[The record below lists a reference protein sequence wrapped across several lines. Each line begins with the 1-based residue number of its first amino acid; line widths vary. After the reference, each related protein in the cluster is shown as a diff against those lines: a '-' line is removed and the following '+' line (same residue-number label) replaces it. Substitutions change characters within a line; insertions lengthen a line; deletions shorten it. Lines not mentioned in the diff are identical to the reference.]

1 MRDILLTLIV
11 FGFIPFIFVRPYV
24 GILVW
29 SWLGFMNP
37 QRLCFGFAYDFP
49 FSKLIGAITIIAFFY
64 YKDKIVP
71 KGTGLL
77 WILVAYVVWVSI
89 TTTMALYP
97 EEALFQWST
106 FLKIMAM
113 VLLIIFMAS
122 DKDKV
127 NALVATIVFSLG
139 YFGFKGGVFTIMTA
153 GAYHV
158 WGPPASFITDNN
170 ALGLALVMTLPL
182 MWYLHSLFKKKLYR
196 NFTLVM
202 MVFTAFAI
210 LGTQSRGGF
219 LALIAMTGFLVL
231 KSKAKFKVAT
241 IVIILAPLLY
251 VFMPQSWHDRMDTI
265 KNYQQDES
273 AMMRINAWEF
283 SINLA
288 KDYPV
293 AGGGYSTFTEELFR
307 RYSERPEVPW
317 TGPHSIY
324 FESLAEHGYVGLTL
338 FVLMLIILYRTMGS
352 IMKNAPKY
360 EDMLWMRDLAAM
372 IQVSLVGY
380 MVAGLFLEM
389 AKFDLLYALV
399 GIGITMSTLLH
410 KRQMQESSL
419 PDSDINKSV
428 SGGMT
433 VAIGK

>member
-11 FGFIPFIFVRPYV
+11 FGFIPFILVRPYV

-49 FSKLIGAITIIAFFY
+49 FSKIIALITICAFFY
-64 YKDKIVP
+64 YKDKILP
-71 KGTGLL
+71 KGSGLL
-77 WILVAYVVWVSI
+77 WILICYTIWVSF
-89 TTTMALYP
+89 TTSSALYP
-97 EEALFQWST
+97 DEAVTELSRS
-106 FLKIMAM
+106 LKIMAIAF
-113 VLLIIFMAS
+113 LITVMAS
-122 DKDKV
+122 DKNKI
-127 NALVATIVFSLG
+127 NALVITIVASLG
-139 YFGFKGGVFTIMTA
+139 VYGLKGGVFTAITA
-153 GAYHV
+153 GAYRV
-158 WGPPASFITDNN
+158 WGPPESFIADNN

-182 MWYLHSLFKKKLYR
+182 MWYLHSISVKKLYR
-196 NFTLVM
+196 YSTLM
-202 MVFTAFAI
+202 LMICTALAI

-219 LALIAMTGFLVL
+219 LALMAMTGFLVM
-231 KSKAKFKVAT
+231 KSKAKFKVAAV
-241 IVIILAPLLY
+241 VIIMAPLLY

-288 KDYPV
+288 NDYPIV
-293 AGGGYSTFTEELFR
+293 GGGYKTFSEELFK

-324 FESLAEHGYVGLTL
+324 FQSLAEHGYVGLVIFL
-338 FVLMLIILYRTMGS
+338 LMLIFLYRTMAK
-352 IMKNAPKY
+352 IIKTAPNY
-360 EDMLWMRDLAAM
+360 EDMLWMRNLAAM

-389 AKFDLLYALV
+389 ATFDLLYALIA
-399 GIGITMSTLLH
+399 IGIAMNTLLH
-410 KRQMQESSL
+410 KRQRQESEIPEKESGHIV
-419 PDSDINKSV
+419 SDMS
-428 SGGMT
+428 
-433 VAIGK
+433 VAISK